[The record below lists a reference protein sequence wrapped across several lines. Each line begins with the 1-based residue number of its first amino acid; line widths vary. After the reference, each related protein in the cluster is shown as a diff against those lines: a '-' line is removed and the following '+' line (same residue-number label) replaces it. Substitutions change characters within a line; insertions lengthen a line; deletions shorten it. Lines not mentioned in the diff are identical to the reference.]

1 MFLVR
6 VINNLL
12 FVLAAKI
19 KFNCTVISNVAISRC
34 NEGESS
40 SHLKSCIRVDGLNL
54 VPGYFSLYG
63 VERELISV
71 SSNVFAL
78 VAEDRNR
85 RYMIYS

>member
-1 MFLVR
+1 MSLVTIIPGR
-6 VINNLL
+6 PLSVSNLEETGR
-12 FVLAAKI
+12 FIGYLAV
-19 KFNCTVISNVAISRC
+19 CC
-34 NEGESS
+34 NENTC
-40 SHLKSCIRVDGLNL
+40 LACIRVDGLNL

-63 VERELISV
+63 VEHELISV